1 MLTTIFD
8 ESVRTT
14 LISRINSLGEN
25 NQRQWGKMN
34 IYQMLGH
41 SIFWNQWILG
51 KTDFVTKQSFLGLIF
66 GKMALRGMV
75 KDNSPMK
82 KNMPAGSGFVG
93 REKDAGIEIQKKEWI
108 ALIAGYADFSN
119 HGFVHDFFG
128 KMTKE
133 EIGILAYKHTDHH
146 LRQFQV

>member
-14 LISRINSLGEN
+14 IINRINSLSEN

-34 IYQMLGH
+34 IYQMIGH

-51 KTDFVTKQSFLGLIF
+51 KNGLITKQSFLGVVF

-82 KNMPAGSGFVG
+82 RNMPAGG
-93 REKDAGIEIQKKEWI
+93 RFINKEKDDSIEAQKKEW
-108 ALIAGYADFSN
+108 ADLIAAYADFSN
-119 HGFVHDFFG
+119 HGFTHDFFG
-128 KMTKE
+128 KMSRE
-133 EIGILAYKHTDHH
+133 EIGILAYKHMDHH
-146 LRQFQV
+146 LRQFQA